1 MKKPPE
7 LLKHDAILTNWRSYP
22 EGSVERAKA
31 IGMELLA
38 TCTNLEATIQLWESK
53 CDIVA
58 KEQAWKPLG
67 LKSREDFIKA
77 VTGRTETAVRK
88 KITKTQEIRER
99 RASHPGETQ
108 QQTADAVGCS
118 QQMVAKIDRLLT
130 TKSCETQEKVVAPA
144 WITDPHQQAN
154 FRKLSADERARL
166 EALPAD
172 ERRGSVRQAAI
183 AAGIVKVPSVIDQ
196 LRKLWAKATE
206 ADRRTFMDEVS
217 SGR

>member
-22 EGSVERAKA
+22 EGSVERAKSL
-31 IGMELLA
+31 GLELLA

-88 KITKTQEIRER
+88 KITKTQAIRER
-99 RASHPGETQ
+99 RASHPHETQ

-118 QQMVAKIDRLLT
+118 RKHVVEVMNGV
-130 TKSCETQEKVVAPA
+130 TKKSDSDKEVTPPEWV
-144 WITDPHQQAN
+144 TRRDMQAA
-154 FRKLSADERARL
+154 FRKLPAEERARL
-166 EALPAD
+166 EALPEG
-172 ERRGSVRQAAI
+172 ERRGAVRQAAI
-183 AAGIVKVPSVIDQ
+183 AAGIVKVPSVLDQ
-196 LRKLWAKATE
+196 LRKLWAKAS
-206 ADRRTFMDEVS
+206 ADDRRSFMEEITD
-217 SGR
+217 GR